1 MRQSVRLSG
10 GTLRRSKRVSR
21 ALTIVAMG
29 LTLVMAAPQALA
41 QRPGTRDTLPADSAS
56 RDSIAVRLE
65 RAEAAIELLRRQLA
79 LEATSVVRTR
89 SRIQLELSA
98 RIMTNFFV
106 TDRRVNSVDVP
117 QFALPD
123 VATPPM
129 LPGSAAPSSR
139 PGSRATGLTLRQS
152 RIGAALSVDSVL
164 GGTFEGDLE
173 LDFFGGVSNSPG
185 ERRLFPEPRLRT
197 ARARLQ
203 WDRTSIF
210 IGSDTP
216 LISDLNPISVAA
228 VGLPGFVT
236 AGNLWNWLPQLRLSH
251 DLLVRAN
258 GVRIGAQVAL
268 LTPFSGVQHPAETD
282 GVDAGERSG
291 RPYVE
296 GRVHLRWGDGA
307 TRSSVPS
314 DAMLGEA
321 GGEIGVGVHRGWLR
335 SSGDSLTTSE
345 AVSVD
350 ARVMVA
356 PVIELRG
363 EAYRGQL
370 LRGLGGGAI
379 GQNFGRAQPGG
390 LIGAPIRTT
399 AGWLQANLQ
408 AHPTLITGVG
418 CGREVVNT
426 DDLPLR
432 ESNLACAAHLL
443 WRPAQPMLIGIEYR
457 RIETRY
463 STATNRA
470 GHLNLAFGFEL

>member
-1 MRQSVRLSG
+1 MRHPVRRLDR
-10 GTLRRSKRVSR
+10 TFCRWKTVATAVTAMALMLVLAATR
-21 ALTIVAMG
+21 AA
-29 LTLVMAAPQALA
+29 A
-41 QRPGTRDTLPADSAS
+41 QRPDMRDTLAVDSAA
-56 RDSIAVRLE
+56 RETIAARLK

-79 LEATSVVRTR
+79 VEASSVVRTR
-89 SRIQLELSA
+89 SRIQVELSA
-98 RIMTNFFV
+98 RIMTNVFM
-106 TDRRVNSVDVP
+106 TDRRVNTVDVP

-123 VATPPM
+123 AAVPPT
-129 LPGSAAPSSR
+129 LPGAPIASSMPGTRAA
-139 PGSRATGLTLRQS
+139 GLTLRQS
-152 RIGAALSVDSVL
+152 RLGAALSVDSVL
-164 GGTFEGDLE
+164 GGRFEGDLE
-173 LDFFGGVSNSPG
+173 LDFFGGASSGPG
-185 ERRLFPEPRLRT
+185 DRRLFPEPRLRT

-203 WDRTSIF
+203 WDRGSVF

-228 VGLPGFVT
+228 AALPGFIT
-236 AGNLWNWLPQLRLSH
+236 AGNLWNWLPQVRVSR
-251 DLLVRAN
+251 DLLVREN
-258 GVRIGAQVAL
+258 GVRIGAQAAL
-268 LTPFSGVQHPAETD
+268 LTPFSGVQNPGETD

-296 GRVHLRWGDGA
+296 GRLHLRWGDEAARTGP
-307 TRSSVPS
+307 PS
-314 DAMLGEA
+314 DAMLGDA

-335 SSGDSLTTSE
+335 SSGDSLTSSE

-350 ARVMVA
+350 ARVKLTPQVE
-356 PVIELRG
+356 VRG

-379 GQNFGRAQPGG
+379 GQNFGRAQPGQI
-390 LIGAPIRTT
+390 IGVPIRTT
-399 AGWLQANLQ
+399 AGWVQANLQ
-408 AHPTLITGVG
+408 AHPTLITGAG

-443 WRPAQPMLIGIEYR
+443 WRPAQPILIGIEFR

-470 GHLNLAFGFEL
+470 SHLNLAFGFEL